1 MATHPIF
8 RRAQERAG
16 EQNDSSG
23 LPPVRPD
30 RTDPFTAIL
39 AMGDS
44 WFWCPKN
51 SLVASILAFK
61 RIDLN
66 VKTHHSIMYFLQT
79 RWPS

>member
-1 MATHPIF
+1 MTVQVFPP
-8 RRAQERAG
+8 
-16 EQNDSSG
+16 DS
-23 LPPVRPD
+23 
-30 RTDPFTAIL
+30 TNPFAAIL
-39 AMGDS
+39 AIGDS

-66 VKTHHSIMYFLQT
+66 VKTHHSIIYFLQT